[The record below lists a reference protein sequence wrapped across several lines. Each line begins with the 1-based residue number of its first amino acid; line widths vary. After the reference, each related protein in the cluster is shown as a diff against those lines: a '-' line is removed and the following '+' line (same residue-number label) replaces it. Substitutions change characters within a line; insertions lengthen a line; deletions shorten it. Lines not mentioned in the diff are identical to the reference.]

1 MSQFL
6 LEYGMF
12 LLKAVTIVVAVV
24 AIIGFAAAVGRKG
37 TQEGLEVESLN
48 KKYRS
53 LAEALKGAVL
63 NKKERKKAA
72 KAEKERQKQEAKE
85 PSTRPRS
92 FVIDFKGDL
101 KATAVPS
108 LREEVSAVLDVATKD
123 DEVVVRLENYGGV
136 VHEHGLAASQL
147 SRIRDAGIPLTVC
160 VDKVAASG
168 GYLMACVANR
178 IYAAPFAILGSI
190 GVLAQ
195 IPNFNRALDSHGID
209 FEQVT
214 AGKYKRTVTMFGK
227 NTDEDRA
234 KLKEELEDV
243 HALFKGAVAKYRPG
257 LDLEKVATGEHW
269 YGTRALEMGLADEL
283 RTSDELLRERAADRD
298 LFEISYKIKQP
309 LQKRLMANIDGAIEK
324 ASALRFRQRF
334 ESRLPQSVA
343 PVERYNSVSVRRA
356 PRGPR
361 SHVHTIQ
368 VSYRCSAGHPG
379 ACCLLDIADRPQPDD
394 LPFRPGAGRGGGA
407 TVCRNA
413 LVDPAGNGSRKDRL
427 RALRCHCH
435 CRGPRTGV
443 SGHGVGPCRVRSRSG
458 QRICDAGR
466 QNRRHDRHP

>member
-309 LQKRLMANIDGAIEK
+309 LQKRLMANVESAIEK
-324 ASALRFRQRF
+324 ADAAGWRRKF
-334 ESRLPQSVA
+334 ESRLP
-343 PVERYNSVSVRRA
+343 R
-356 PRGPR
+356 
-361 SHVHTIQ
+361 
-368 VSYRCSAGHPG
+368 
-379 ACCLLDIADRPQPDD
+379 
-394 LPFRPGAGRGGGA
+394 
-407 TVCRNA
+407 
-413 LVDPAGNGSRKDRL
+413 
-427 RALRCHCH
+427 
-435 CRGPRTGV
+435 
-443 SGHGVGPCRVRSRSG
+443 
-458 QRICDAGR
+458 
-466 QNRRHDRHP
+466 